1 MIGTLTLGVFSTI
14 FISRMTQRATLQ
26 HVQATARDEA
36 SKLNYLFD
44 GVEKYTQ
51 EFVMGIYNQI
61 NQDSL
66 FFTDKQHLAKHIDNI
81 KNQVASTAHALVN
94 AKSIYVRFNPK
105 LTYQEAGIFL
115 VKNDEPN
122 STFVPFQLT
131 NISKYSSND
140 IEHVGW
146 YYIPIQAGKPI
157 WLPPYYNKNIDIYM
171 ISYVIPIFNGNEEMG
186 IAGVDIDFDR
196 LTKEIAKIRIMDTG
210 YAYLE
215 DSEGFI
221 AYHPTLSSGLSFKL
235 SEDFV
240 KISEPLYN
248 GMSLVCIVPQ
258 AEINKEKNR
267 LIGQSFIF
275 IFILLAFTTAIST
288 FFAKSI
294 TKPLKKLTAEAKKVI
309 KGDMNADFNIKLN
322 DEIGDLAKSFAAA
335 KFHIQQHMKQIQ
347 GLAFRDQLTG
357 VRNKMA
363 YDSYLAELESRIVSN
378 EVTSYGI
385 IVLDTNNLKEI
396 NDTYGHE
403 NGNAYLINSCKLICQ
418 IFTHSPIFRIG
429 GDEFIFILTGID
441 LKNHESLLA
450 KLKKSTE
457 LAKNA
462 SFPWKQVS
470 IAYGISIAEKA
481 KETTIQETFNKA
493 DANMYKHKRAIKTAE
508 GKPPHRNNSG
518 KNNPQNKA

>member
-1 MIGTLTLGVFSTI
+1 
-14 FISRMTQRATLQ
+14 
-26 HVQATARDEA
+26 
-36 SKLNYLFD
+36 
-44 GVEKYTQ
+44 
-51 EFVMGIYNQI
+51 
-61 NQDSL
+61 
-66 FFTDKQHLAKHIDNI
+66 
-81 KNQVASTAHALVN
+81 
-94 AKSIYVRFNPK
+94 
-105 LTYQEAGIFL
+105 
-115 VKNDEPN
+115 
-122 STFVPFQLT
+122 
-131 NISKYSSND
+131 
-140 IEHVGW
+140 
-146 YYIPIQAGKPI
+146 
-157 WLPPYYNKNIDIYM
+157 
-171 ISYVIPIFNGNEEMG
+171 
-186 IAGVDIDFDR
+186 
-196 LTKEIAKIRIMDTG
+196 
-210 YAYLE
+210 
-215 DSEGFI
+215 
-221 AYHPTLSSGLSFKL
+221 
-235 SEDFV
+235 
-240 KISEPLYN
+240 
-248 GMSLVCIVPQ
+248 
-258 AEINKEKNR
+258 
-267 LIGQSFIF
+267 
-275 IFILLAFTTAIST
+275 
-288 FFAKSI
+288 
-294 TKPLKKLTAEAKKVI
+294 
-309 KGDMNADFNIKLN
+309 MNADFNIKLN

-429 GDEFIFILTGID
+429 GDEFIVILTGID

-470 IAYGISIAEKA
+470 IAYGISIAEKV

-508 GKPPHRNNSG
+508 GKPLHRNNSG
-518 KNNPQNKA
+518 RNNPQNKA